1 MKLSLLFTLSEIES
15 SSKKNILILDEPEQ
29 GLDEESRKEV
39 INNILNY
46 VKIPVLCIYHGNKLD
61 ITQLPFTKAWI
72 FSKNVNY
79 TQVEEMD
86 FVNLRKQL
94 ISEIQKEWNFK

>member
-1 MKLSLLFTLSEIES
+1 MKKRMDIFGVIGDKTLEDEWCCCYLSICWCPNLL
-15 SSKKNILILDEPEQ
+15 
-29 GLDEESRKEV
+29 
-39 INNILNY
+39 LN
-46 VKIPVLCIYHGNKLD
+46 VFFLHLKRCFCPCIYHGNKLD